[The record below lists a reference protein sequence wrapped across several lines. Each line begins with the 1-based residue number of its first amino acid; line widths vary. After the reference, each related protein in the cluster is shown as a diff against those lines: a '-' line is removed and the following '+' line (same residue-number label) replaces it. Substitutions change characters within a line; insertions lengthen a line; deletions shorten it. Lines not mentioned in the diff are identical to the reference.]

1 VNLPHI
7 NKRILVVLVVFIVL
21 AGYFYM
27 NPPKIYPMPA
37 FPEAGLYGKARG
49 FTLYILFMTH
59 PKTGERYPLRDYDTI
74 YTNELIVASLTFEK
88 THDVP
93 VKIRSFK
100 EVKEGNETKRVLVD
114 ERTYTVTAKNK
125 AFTEQTLQLPT
136 HGDKVIMEVWFEDTR
151 LFTVYHWTHPLMIRM
166 PRRFTFGSYM
176 SDVLGYIVSTAA
188 VIFIMLGVAK
198 FTVQRSKVVPR
209 GNYWLGLALLGYVM
223 FFIYIIIDTLIYTL
237 GVTNALWSLAPI
249 ALVAYIAGLFM
260 VSIPLKTLI
269 CLRTAKAEED
279 DEPRIDFE
287 SIDYVEREG
296 KKYLPIG
303 IFDFLLGRRP
313 VELVVTDHK
322 WLWKTGNPNVQGVY
336 YRRVTFKENKL
347 VVEAGGIHEKNKME
361 VLTEIKKIDN
371 LSDKIEELE
380 AENRE
385 LNAEMVVQVFEER
398 RKAYSDILNRL
409 YRKEEPEIEEEEG
422 GAEAKGD

>member
-1 VNLPHI
+1 MKVPHV
-7 NKRILVVLVVFIVL
+7 NKRALAFIVILIAL

-27 NPPKIYPMPA
+27 YPPKIYPIPS

-49 FTLYILFMTH
+49 YTLYILFMTH

-74 YTNELIVASLTFEK
+74 FTNDLIVASLTFEK

-93 VKIRSFK
+93 IRIVSWR
-100 EVKEGNETKRVLVD
+100 EVTEGNETKRVKVD
-114 ERTYTVTAKNK
+114 ERTYTVTVKNK

-136 HGDKVIMEVWFEDTR
+136 HDDKVEMEVWVDDAK

-176 SDVLGYIVSTAA
+176 SDVLGYVAATAA
-188 VIFIMLGVAK
+188 VIFVMLGVARW
-198 FTVQRSKVVPR
+198 TVQRSRVVPR

-223 FFIYIIIDTLIYTL
+223 FFIYMIIDTLIYMFGITS
-237 GVTNALWSLAPI
+237 ALWSLIPI
-249 ALVAYIAGLFM
+249 ALISYLAGLFM

-269 CLRTAKAEED
+269 CIKTAKADED
-279 DEPRIDFE
+279 NEPRIDFE
-287 SIDYVEREG
+287 LYNYVEREG

-303 IFDFLLGRRP
+303 VLDFLLGRQP
-313 VELVVTDHK
+313 AELVITDQK

-336 YRRVTFKENKL
+336 YKRVTPKENTL
-347 VVEAGGIHEKNKME
+347 IVEAGGIHEKNKME
-361 VLTEIKKIDN
+361 VLTEIQKIEN
-371 LSDKIEELE
+371 LSDYIEELE

-385 LNAEMVVQVFEER
+385 LNAELVVQVFKER

-409 YRKEEPEIEEEEG
+409 YRREEPKVERGEG
-422 GAEAKGD
+422 EKAESD